1 MRHRFAMTLR
11 GIAVGMCLWLIAAPA
26 LAALGKNEIREL
38 EDLLD
43 HLGFDPGPVDGVL
56 DAQTRTAIKGY
67 QDFAALPVTGRASRG
82 LLDELRGVTESLDDI
97 RIPRQQMIKSL
108 EALLEDDPALLE
120 GDPTRRKLPEAAPQ
134 AVAGPEAVKTQK
146 AVTQPVAVETSAPA
160 TEEVAAVPEESTE
173 PTPSETPQLAALPEA
188 APQAVAGPEAVK
200 TQKAVTQPVAVETSA
215 PATEEVAAVPEEST
229 EPTPSETPQLAALP
243 EARSSTLGPPING
256 PQQVVG
262 REGNPGAG
270 LQVGIDRVIE
280 MASLPN
286 DHIPIPDGRQAEQSA
301 DEAVDLN
308 DCQRAI
314 QLYTQLIEQ
323 GGLTS
328 RGRAWAYNN
337 RGRCYLDAR
346 YFEEAIA
353 DFDSAID
360 KRPDYAAAFFNRS
373 RAHQAMCKAALARA
387 DLQRAYDLGYKRISL
402 YVTTL

>member
-26 LAALGKNEIREL
+26 MAALGKNEIREL

-56 DAQTRTAIKGY
+56 DARTRTAIKDY

-97 RIPRQQMIKSL
+97 RIPPQQMIKAL

-120 GDPTRRKLPEAAPQ
+120 GDPTRRK
-134 AVAGPEAVKTQK
+134 
-146 AVTQPVAVETSAPA
+146 
-160 TEEVAAVPEESTE
+160 
-173 PTPSETPQLAALPEA
+173 LPEA

-373 RAHQAMCKAALARA
+373 RAHQAMCKATLARA